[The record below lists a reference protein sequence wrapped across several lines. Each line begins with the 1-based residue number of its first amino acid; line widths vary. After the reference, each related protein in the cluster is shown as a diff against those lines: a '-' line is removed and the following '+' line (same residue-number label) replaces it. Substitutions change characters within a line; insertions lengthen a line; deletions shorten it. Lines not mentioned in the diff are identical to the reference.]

1 MSGLFD
7 SLSMAA
13 RALDAQR
20 FGLEVTG
27 QNIANVNT
35 PGYARRT
42 ALFASVPG
50 AHRWS
55 AGDGVEIA
63 GLRATR
69 DVRLEQRLQQER
81 PAEQR
86 QAAIAGVLARVEGA
100 IGKPGESID
109 AAVNELFDTFGA
121 LAADPTSTVARQQL
135 IVEGGDL
142 ATSFHDM
149 VDRLS
154 MAAREAD
161 VDVRTAVD
169 DINGLVNRIATLNEA
184 LGKSGFNPSE
194 SLSLQDDLSE
204 ALRALSVLVDID
216 TIPRP
221 DGGMDVTFGNGRPLV
236 IGQHAY
242 TLDLAAVGPT
252 GASQIMAQG
261 VNVTAEVTGGRVG
274 GLLHARDVLIPGY
287 LTQLDELAYA
297 IATETN
303 AIHRTGYD
311 LGGTTNRNFFVQ
323 PGGVAG
329 AAAAFAV
336 DPAILASPSAVAA
349 AGAAGA
355 PGDNTVARSLV
366 NLRDGRVMAGGT
378 ATFGDSW
385 SQLVYRVGADTKAA
399 QDGQR
404 SHADIVRQVELL
416 REQVSGISL
425 DEEAM
430 MMMKF
435 QRAYEAN
442 ARFFQ
447 VIDQTLDT
455 LMQTVSRY

>member
-1 MSGLFD
+1 
-7 SLSMAA
+7 MAA

-20 FGLEVTG
+20 FGLDVTG
-27 QNIANVNT
+27 QNISNVNT

-42 ALFASVPG
+42 AQFASVPG
-50 AHRWS
+50 SHRWS
-55 AGDGVEIA
+55 AGNGVEIT

-69 DVRLEQRLQQER
+69 DQRLEQRLQQER
-81 PAEQR
+81 PAEER
-86 QAAIAGVLARVEGA
+86 QAAIAGVLALVETA

-109 AAVNELFDTFGA
+109 AAVNELFDAFGD
-121 LAADPTSTVARQQL
+121 LAADPTSTIARQQL
-135 IVEGGDL
+135 IVQGGNL

-149 VDRLS
+149 VDRLAL
-154 MAAREAD
+154 AARDAD
-161 VDVRTAVD
+161 SGVRTSVD
-169 DINGLVNRIATLNEA
+169 DINQLVDQIAQLNEA
-184 LGKSGFNPSE
+184 LGRVGPNPSE
-194 SLSLQDDLSE
+194 SLSLQDELSE
-204 ALRALSVLVDID
+204 AVRKLSTLVDID

-221 DGGMDVTFGNGRPLV
+221 DGGVDVTFGNGRPLV
-236 IGQHAY
+236 IGQSAY
-242 TLDLAAVGPT
+242 RLDMAQIGPS
-252 GASQIMAQG
+252 GATQIMAQG
-261 VNVTAEVTGGRVG
+261 VNVTAEITGGRVG
-274 GLLHARDVLIPGY
+274 GLIHARDVLIPGY

-297 IATETN
+297 VATETN
-303 AIHRTGYD
+303 AVHRTGYD
-311 LGGTTNRNFFVQ
+311 LGGTTNRNFFVE
-323 PGGVAG
+323 PGAVAG

-336 DPAILASPSAVAA
+336 DPAILASPAAVAA

-355 PGDNTVARSLV
+355 PGDNTVARNLV
-366 NLRDGRVMAGGT
+366 NLRDSRVMAGGT
-378 ATFGDSW
+378 ATFGDAW
-385 SQLVYRVGADTKAA
+385 SQMVYRVGADSKAA

-455 LMQTVSRY
+455 LMQTVGRY